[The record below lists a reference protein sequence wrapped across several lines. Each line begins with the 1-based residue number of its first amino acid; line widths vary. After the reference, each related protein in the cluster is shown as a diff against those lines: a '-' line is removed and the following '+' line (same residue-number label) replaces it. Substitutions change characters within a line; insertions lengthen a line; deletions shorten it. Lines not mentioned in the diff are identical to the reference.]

1 MTQRQERSSVSRRLA
16 YFVISVVFADYLL
29 DSFLDVVT
37 VSATPA
43 RIVGSLAC
51 LLAIG
56 YLQLRVFSRPG
67 ADLRSGKAYL
77 ALGAMAALVYGPLLF
92 FPVEWTGMH
101 GFLAGSALLVL
112 PGRIRWLV
120 YGAVALSNGLIQA
133 WSVEDTSTQVY
144 YVISSL
150 VAGLVVYGL
159 SRLPS
164 QVKQLETVRSELASP
179 AVSQERLRFARDL
192 HDLLGFSLSAIT
204 LKVELARK
212 LLGAHT
218 ERAMR
223 ELAEILGIAR
233 QALTDVRAVASSY
246 RELSLDDEI
255 DSARSVLTAAGVATT
270 IETDHQELSP
280 RSRTVLATVL
290 REGVTNLL
298 RHSEATRCTITISG
312 SGPAASLDIVND
324 GAPAESGADQGS
336 GLTNLT
342 TRATAISG
350 SLLAQTSP
358 DGTYRLHAEV
368 PVEPA
373 SEEPAD
379 SRARPAGRPMA
390 TRFAQVL
397 FTTVVIGYGLMS
409 LSQVAFDFPR
419 IGLSGMSIAV
429 LATAIEL
436 ALVLTLVGRPQVR
449 LDLMSSLAVLA
460 AMAGC
465 VYVPV
470 WMYGN
475 ALISVPGFLAG
486 SAALLLPRPYGWSG
500 FIAIAAGQYFVWTA
514 TGFSASWVAYG
525 LIAVTNHGLV
535 LYALTRLRSMVTE
548 LHEAREELATSAVA
562 QERLRFARD
571 LHDLLGYSLSAIT
584 LKSELTHR
592 LAAVDPD
599 RARQELTEVLE
610 ISRQALA
617 DVRSVALSYRELSF
631 DEESRSAQALLSAA
645 DIEVTVRIDS
655 CDHLPG
661 EVRVTLATVLRE
673 GVTNL
678 LRHSK
683 AEHCEIVLACSPHLV
698 TMDVVNDGIPA
709 TERRTGDGS
718 GIGNLTTR
726 VRALGGDLRAGPTSG
741 QTYRL
746 RAEIPLPLRASR

>member
-16 YFVISVVFADYLL
+16 YVVISVVFANYLL
-29 DSFLDVVT
+29 DCFLDVVK

-51 LLAIG
+51 LLAIA

-67 ADLRSGKAYL
+67 ADLRSGRAYL

-101 GFLAGSALLVL
+101 GFLAGSVLLVL

-133 WSVEDTSTQVY
+133 WSVQDLSTQVY

-164 QVKQLETVRSELASP
+164 QVKQLETVRSELASL

-212 LLGAHT
+212 LIGAHT
-218 ERAMR
+218 ERALR

-233 QALTDVRAVASSY
+233 EALADVRAVASSY
-246 RELSLDDEI
+246 RELSLNDEI
-255 DSARSVLTAAGVATT
+255 DSARSVLTAAGVAVT

-298 RHSEATRCTITISG
+298 RHSEATSCTITISG
-312 SGPAASLDIVND
+312 TGHRASIDIVND
-324 GAPAESGADQGS
+324 GAPTEVDAERGS
-336 GLTNLT
+336 GLTNLA
-342 TRATAISG
+342 TRTTAIGG
-350 SLLAQTSP
+350 SLLAQTSAE
-358 DGTYRLHAEV
+358 GTYRLHAEV
-368 PVEPA
+368 PVEP
-373 SEEPAD
+373 SIEEPA
-379 SRARPAGRPMA
+379 AGPRPAGQPMA
-390 TRFAQVL
+390 TRFAKML
-397 FTTVVIGYGLMS
+397 FTVLVVGYGLMS
-409 LSQVAFDFPR
+409 LSQVAFDYPR
-419 IGLSGMSIAV
+419 IGLPGMAVAV
-429 LATAIEL
+429 LATVIEL
-436 ALVLTLVGRPQVR
+436 GLVLGLVGRPHVR
-449 LDLMSSLAVLA
+449 LNTANTLAVLA
-460 AMAGC
+460 VMAGC
-465 VYVPV
+465 VYLPV
-470 WMYGN
+470 WFYEN
-475 ALISVPGFLAG
+475 PLIAVPGFLAG
-486 SAALLLPRPYGWSG
+486 TAALLLPRPFGWLA
-500 FIAIAAGQYFVWTA
+500 FLAIGTGQYFVWTA
-514 TGFSASWVAYG
+514 TGFTGSWVVYG

-548 LHEAREELATSAVA
+548 LHEAREELATAAVA

-592 LAAVDPD
+592 LAVVDPD

-631 DEESRSAQALLSAA
+631 DEETQSAQALLSAA
-645 DIEVTVRIDS
+645 DIEVTVRIDA
-655 CDHLPG
+655 CDKLPK
-661 EVRVTLATVLRE
+661 EVTVTLATVLRE

-683 AEHCEIVLACSPHLV
+683 AEHCEIVLASSRHLV
-698 TMDVVNDGIPA
+698 TMDIINDGIPA
-709 TERRTGDGS
+709 VERKSRDGS

-726 VRALGGDLRAGPTSG
+726 VRALGGDLHAGLTSEH
-741 QTYRL
+741 TYRL
-746 RAEIPLPLRASR
+746 RAEIPLPLN

>member
-16 YFVISVVFADYLL
+16 YVVISVVFFNYLL
-29 DSFLDVVT
+29 DNFLDVVK

-43 RIVGSLAC
+43 RVVGSLAC

-67 ADLRSGKAYL
+67 ADLHSPRAYL
-77 ALGAMAALVYGPLLF
+77 ALGAMAALVFVPLLF
-92 FPVEWTGMH
+92 FPTEWTGMH
-101 GFLAGSALLVL
+101 GFLAGSVLLVL
-112 PGRIRWLV
+112 PGGIRWLV
-120 YGAVALSNGLIQA
+120 FSAVALSNGLYQA
-133 WSVEDTSTQVY
+133 WSVPDLSTQIY
-144 YVISSL
+144 HVIASM
-150 VAGLVVYGL
+150 VAGLVVFGL

-164 QVKQLETVRSELASP
+164 QVKQLEAARSELASL
-179 AVSQERLRFARDL
+179 AVSKERLRFARDL

-223 ELAEILGIAR
+223 ELAEILGVAR
-233 QALTDVRAVASSY
+233 EALTDVRAVASSY
-246 RELSLDDEI
+246 RELSLADEI
-255 DSARSVLTAAGVATT
+255 ESARSVLTAAGVAVT
-270 IETDHQELSP
+270 IETDRRELSP

-298 RHSEATRCTITISG
+298 RHSEATRCTITISHRG
-312 SGPAASLDIVND
+312 STASIDIVND
-324 GAPAESGADQGS
+324 GAPAEVTAERGS
-336 GLTNLT
+336 GLTNLA
-342 TRATAISG
+342 TRATAING
-350 SLLAQTSP
+350 SLLAQVTP

-368 PVEPA
+368 PAEPVL
-373 SEEPAD
+373 EEPAD
-379 SRARPAGRPMA
+379 GSRPAGQPMA

-397 FTTVVIGYGLMS
+397 FVTVVIGYGLMS
-409 LSQVAFDFPR
+409 LFQVAYDYPR
-419 IGLSGMSIAV
+419 IGLPGLATAV

-436 ALVLTLVGRPQVR
+436 GLVLAFVGRTRVHLGTAGR
-449 LDLMSSLAVLA
+449 LAVLA
-460 AMAGC
+460 VMAVC
-465 VYVPV
+465 VYLPV
-470 WMYGN
+470 WIFDN
-475 ALISVPGFLAG
+475 PFIADPGFLAG
-486 SAALLLPRPYGWSG
+486 SAALLLPRRYGWTT
-500 FIAIAAGQYFVWTA
+500 FIAIAAGQSFVFPA
-514 TGFSASWVAYG
+514 TGLTGSYVVYA

-548 LHEAREELATSAVA
+548 LHEAREELATAAVA

-592 LAAVDPD
+592 LATIDPD
-599 RARQELTEVLE
+599 RARRELTEVLE

-631 DEESRSAQALLSAA
+631 DEETQSAQALLSAA
-645 DIEVTVRIDS
+645 DIEVTVKIDA
-655 CDHLPG
+655 CDQLPT
-661 EVRVTLATVLRE
+661 EVKVTLATVLRE

-683 AEHCEIVLACSPHLV
+683 AEHCEILLSSSPRLV
-698 TMDVVNDGIPA
+698 TMDIVNDGIPEA
-709 TERRTGDGS
+709 ERKSRDGS

-726 VRALGGDLRAGPTSG
+726 VRALGGDLHAGLTPEH
-741 QTYRL
+741 TYRL
-746 RAEIPLPLRASR
+746 RAEIPLPFN